1 MKELKFNKT
10 PMIILLVMCAIFLIA
25 GIVFA
30 LLPEETYIS
39 WGDYDSASTRY
50 YPLII
55 FGIIDVIL
63 LLVVWVTTV
72 SQKKKIERV
81 NSIAQ
86 GIGSDAII
94 LNGSIVDREAS
105 RKNAT
110 KTTLSVVGAI
120 LSTLFLGIGFYK
132 VYGNNNA
139 RYFILHGEGL
149 QILNMLDKSQVALNK
164 TNVSDIAITDKRNAL
179 QVEIMPAH
187 ITFSISTRGLEVSVE
202 ELKAKLKEALSNST
216 ANPF

>member
-10 PMIILLVMCAIFLIA
+10 PMIILFVMCAIFLVA

-55 FGIIDVIL
+55 FGIVDAIL
-63 LLVVWVTTV
+63 LLVVWVTSV

-86 GIGSDAII
+86 GLGSDAII
-94 LNGSIVDREAS
+94 LNGSVVDREAS

-120 LSTLFLGIGFYK
+120 LSTVFLGIGFYK

-149 QILNMLDKSQVALNK
+149 QILNMLDKSQVELNK

-179 QVEIMPAH
+179 EVEIMPSH